1 MAITMQAEA
10 RSNASKGSLRK
21 LRQEGRVP
29 AVVYG
34 KKLESSSVISLE
46 EKAVLHLLR
55 SQPNAIIELSIPE
68 AGKQPVMITDVQRD
82 ALSRRLIHVDL
93 HQINMNEEIKAS
105 VRVDLTGDSTGVRE
119 GGVLSVTL
127 HEVEVQC
134 LPNHIPESLEADI
147 SGLGVGENLSAGELK
162 LPDKV
167 QLVTDPEQIIAGVLA
182 PQKEVSE
189 DEAEESAKEDEKAA
203 ARSEDANAVDEE

>member
-21 LRQEGRVP
+21 LRQEGKVP

-46 EKAVLHLLR
+46 EKEVLHLLR
-55 SQPNAIIELSIPE
+55 SQPNAIIELTIPD

-82 ALSRRLIHVDL
+82 ALSRKLVHVDL

-105 VRVDLTGDSTGVRE
+105 VRIDITGDSTGVRE

-134 LPNHIPESLEADI
+134 LPNDIPESIEADI
-147 SGLGVGENLSAGELK
+147 SALGVGENLAAGDLK
-162 LPDKV
+162 LPGKV
-167 QLVTDPEQIIAGVLA
+167 QLVTDPEQIVVGVLA

-189 DEAEESAKEDEKAA
+189 EEAEEAAKEDEKAA

>member
-46 EKAVLHLLR
+46 EKEVLHLLR
-55 SQPNAIIELSIPE
+55 SQPNAIIELTIPE

-134 LPNHIPESLEADI
+134 LPNDIPESLEADI

-182 PQKEVSE
+182 PQKDVSE

>member
-10 RSNASKGSLRK
+10 RSNGSKGSLRK
-21 LRQEGRVP
+21 LRSEGKVP

-46 EKAVLHLLR
+46 EKEVLHLLR
-55 SQPNAIIELSIPE
+55 SQPNAIIELKIPD

-105 VRVDLTGDSTGVRE
+105 VRVDLTGDSAGVRE

-134 LPNHIPESLEADI
+134 LPNDIPDSLEADI

-189 DEAEESAKEDEKAA
+189 EEAEESAKEDEKAA

>member
-134 LPNHIPESLEADI
+134 LPNDIPESLEADI